1 MAVGRKLGHGL
12 KWLDV
17 HLLAETTCLLLVL
30 VVAFRWDGSRP
41 WLWPLL
47 ALWLAWQLGRL
58 LYRVA
63 LRYRPEAVA
72 VGGAGHDFR
81 QLEMYLLG
89 AVFFLL
95 RVTGGLYSPLYA
107 LQYLLLAAVGGFDSS
122 WYNRLLVLG
131 MAVLLE
137 VGQVVGLAGP
147 VPWSLV
153 AVHLLAGGGFCFA
166 LGAMEWAWAAAERAR
181 SEARVQ
187 QRLAQ
192 KDHEAEEYRL
202 IGMEVSH
209 VDAPAAK
216 RSQDLKRSSVREVG
230 LGMGN
235 IIEILENAL
244 LPNVVAVYWLSV
256 DESQVKLKEARPLE
270 RRGLLQPVLD
280 ARSGLV
286 GAVLQNRAVVEQKNP
301 RPSERGASYYR
312 KPQGIRYFVG
322 APLWEEKGD
331 GHRYLRGVLL
341 ADRVADVPFID
352 ENERLIQA
360 AARELMRIVITERK
374 LNQLDRLRHQYQ
386 ELYSVTER
394 LLRLTAVQEVAEQ
407 LAGSLRL
414 VTGGADFAAV
424 VLAEETGELVLK
436 AAEGAEDLAD
446 WCQRHLAAEVP
457 PAGSLCAL
465 AMQNGLIMSD
475 HAFARRGRGQRVVLG
490 EGLDPP
496 GLAAVQ
502 VAPLLHPSQ
511 GESRPL
517 GVLLVASRRDSFF
530 SGRDGQ
536 GADVKRTLEVFSNVA
551 VLALLNAL
559 QYEKLER
566 MATTDALT
574 GLYNRRRFFE
584 MLENAVA
591 DGLRYERP
599 LGLIM
604 CDIDHF
610 KSINDTYGHPMGD
623 EVLRRVARVLNDV
636 ARTTDRVC
644 RIGGEE
650 FAIILP
656 QTDYQGAEQLAE
668 RFRQEIARQEF
679 RHQGRDFSITL
690 SLGICVL
697 PEHARHKEELIQRA
711 DQALYQAKEGGR
723 NRVVPFR
730 PSSGKQALA
739 GEHK

>member
-1 MAVGRKLGHGL
+1 M
-12 KWLDV
+12 
-17 HLLAETTCLLLVL
+17 
-30 VVAFRWDGSRP
+30 
-41 WLWPLL
+41 
-47 ALWLAWQLGRL
+47 
-58 LYRVA
+58 
-63 LRYRPEAVA
+63 
-72 VGGAGHDFR
+72 
-81 QLEMYLLG
+81 
-89 AVFFLL
+89 
-95 RVTGGLYSPLYA
+95 
-107 LQYLLLAAVGGFDSS
+107 
-122 WYNRLLVLG
+122 
-131 MAVLLE
+131 
-137 VGQVVGLAGP
+137 
-147 VPWSLV
+147 
-153 AVHLLAGGGFCFA
+153 
-166 LGAMEWAWAAAERAR
+166 
-181 SEARVQ
+181 
-187 QRLAQ
+187 
-192 KDHEAEEYRL
+192 
-202 IGMEVSH
+202 
-209 VDAPAAK
+209 
-216 RSQDLKRSSVREVG
+216 
-230 LGMGN
+230 
-235 IIEILENAL
+235 
-244 LPNVVAVYWLSV
+244 
-256 DESQVKLKEARPLE
+256 
-270 RRGLLQPVLD
+270 
-280 ARSGLV
+280 
-286 GAVLQNRAVVEQKNP
+286 
-301 RPSERGASYYR
+301 
-312 KPQGIRYFVG
+312 
-322 APLWEEKGD
+322 
-331 GHRYLRGVLL
+331 
-341 ADRVADVPFID
+341 
-352 ENERLIQA
+352 
-360 AARELMRIVITERK
+360 
-374 LNQLDRLRHQYQ
+374 
-386 ELYSVTER
+386 
-394 LLRLTAVQEVAEQ
+394 
-407 LAGSLRL
+407 
-414 VTGGADFAAV
+414 
-424 VLAEETGELVLK
+424 
-436 AAEGAEDLAD
+436 
-446 WCQRHLAAEVP
+446 
-457 PAGSLCAL
+457 
-465 AMQNGLIMSD
+465 
-475 HAFARRGRGQRVVLG
+475 
-490 EGLDPP
+490 
-496 GLAAVQ
+496 
-502 VAPLLHPSQ
+502 
-511 GESRPL
+511 
-517 GVLLVASRRDSFF
+517 ASRQDSFF